1 MKNLLT
7 LALCAV
13 WVPAGALALNGES
26 KKEAKLFKS
35 FLSSVY
41 ALRGNDGKALSR
53 LEKTLALAPDSKYLK
68 RLFVSSALAADK
80 PELAEPYADFIN
92 GGENDAEDWSVY
104 ASYLWKKGDVEGAQK
119 AYLQAVK
126 QSDDFRI
133 AYQYI
138 TLLSSLDPRQS
149 ATAFEEWIALQ
160 PEMAG
165 VLYTEAGNAF
175 LQRADWANAL
185 VYFNKAV
192 AASPDNPSPRF
203 GRGAIYEKS
212 SQYFLMLHE
221 FEELEKM
228 GFGNAATFSRM
239 GSVFMLVKDFAKAEE
254 YFLKAKADDNTDGPS
269 AYFLSLL
276 AEQKGEYARAIG
288 YLKDSVD
295 YPSSASQRLQVAFY
309 QKKLNQPEES
319 LKTLAETYQQFGDNV
334 EVGFFYALALSE
346 AEEYKKAARVLK
358 KVLQTN
364 PAYSEARLQYAF
376 ALESLKKY
384 KEMERE
390 LQTVLEAEPQNAAAL
405 NLYAYSLAVRG
416 ERLDLAQEY
425 AARALAVD
433 PEDASFIDT
442 QAWIYFKQG
451 KLEEAAELL
460 QSVSDDLAARDAEVA
475 YHKGAVAFAQGKFDE
490 ARRYLDAARL
500 KNKDAAKLYKK
511 LPPASKN

>member
-7 LALCAV
+7 LVLCAV

-26 KKEAKLFKS
+26 KQEAKLFKS

-41 ALRGNDGKALSR
+41 ALRENDKKVLSCLQR
-53 LEKTLALAPDSKYLK
+53 TLSLAPDSKYLK
-68 RLFVSSALAADK
+68 RLFVSAALAADK

-104 ASYLWKKGDVEGAQK
+104 ASYLWKKGDVDGAQQ
-119 AYLQAVK
+119 AYFQAVK

-133 AYQYI
+133 AYQYVA
-138 TLLSSLDPRQS
+138 LLSVLEPHRAAQ
-149 ATAFEEWIALQ
+149 AFEEWIAVQ

-165 VLYTEAGNAF
+165 VLYTEAGNV
-175 LQRADWANAL
+175 LLRRADWANAL
-185 VYFNKAV
+185 VYFNKAA

-203 GRGAIYEKS
+203 GRGIIYEKS

-228 GFGNAATFSRM
+228 GFGNAATYSRM
-239 GSVFMLVKDFAKAEE
+239 GSVFVLVKDFAKAEE
-254 YFLKAKADDNTDGPS
+254 YFLKAKADDKADVPA

-288 YLKDSVD
+288 YLKDAAD
-295 YPSSASQRLQVAFY
+295 YQDSASKQLQVSFY
-309 QKKLNQPEES
+309 QQKLNQPEES
-319 LKTLAETYQQFGDNV
+319 LKTLAAAYQQFGGNV
-334 EVGFFYALALSE
+334 EVGFFYALALNE
-346 AEEYKKAARVLK
+346 AKEYKKASRVLK

-364 PAYSEARLQYAF
+364 PSYAEARLQYAF
-376 ALESLKKY
+376 TLESLKKY
-384 KEMERE
+384 SEMERE
-390 LQTVLEAEPQNAAAL
+390 LQTILEENPQNAAAL

-416 ERLDLAQEY
+416 ERLELAQEY

-475 YHKGAVAFAQGKFDE
+475 YHKGAVAFEQGKFDE
-490 ARRYLDAARL
+490 ARRYLETARL

-511 LPPASKN
+511 LPPR

>member
-26 KKEAKLFKS
+26 KREAKLFKS
-35 FLSSVY
+35 FLASVY
-41 ALRGNDGKALSR
+41 ALRENDSKALLHLQKS
-53 LEKTLALAPDSKYLK
+53 LALAPDSKYLK
-68 RLFVSSALAADK
+68 RMFVSAALAADK
-80 PELAEPYADFIN
+80 LELAEPYADFIDS
-92 GGENDAEDWSVY
+92 GDNDAEDWSVY
-104 ASYLWKKGDVEGAQK
+104 ASYLWKKGDVEGAQN
-119 AYLQAVK
+119 AYFQAVK

-138 TLLSSLDPRQS
+138 TLLSALEPRRAAQ
-149 ATAFEEWIALQ
+149 AFEEWIAVQ

-165 VLYTEAGNAF
+165 ILYTEAGNVF
-175 LQRADWANAL
+175 LQRADLVGAL
-185 VYFNKAV
+185 GYFNKAV
-192 AASPDNPSPRF
+192 AAAPDNPTPRF
-203 GRGAIYEKS
+203 GRGVVYEKS

-228 GFGNAATFSRM
+228 GFGNAATYSRM
-239 GSVFMLVKDFAKAEE
+239 GAIFMLVKDYAKAEE
-254 YFLKAKADDNTDGPS
+254 YFLKAKADDNADVSS

-276 AEQKGEYARAIG
+276 AERNGEYARAIG
-288 YLKDSVD
+288 YLKDAAD
-295 YPSSASQRLQVAFY
+295 YKESASKRLQVAFY
-309 QKKLNQPEES
+309 QQKLNQSEES
-319 LKTLAETYQQFGDNV
+319 LNTLKQAYQQFGGNV

-346 AEEYKKAARVLK
+346 AKEYKKASRVLK

-376 ALESLKKY
+376 TLESLKKY
-384 KEMERE
+384 DEMERE
-390 LQTVLEAEPQNAAAL
+390 IQTILEADPQNAAAL

-416 ERLDLAQEY
+416 ERLELAQEY

-451 KLEEAAELL
+451 KLNEAAELL

-490 ARRYLDAARL
+490 ARRYLETARL

-511 LPPASKN
+511 LPPR